1 VDDMKGASRG
11 SVVKADRTKGKDAAT
26 TAYDR

>member
-1 VDDMKGASRG
+1 MKGASRG